1 MIDQGNIIRCR
12 STNLEFLES
21 LHRSGVLLTE
31 DMPHVDRGRRFQLGL
46 LIKSFSLPVAQQG
59 VQRRKGKARDLAA
72 AAGFCIVAPAS
83 LIVFG
88 AFTSPSFLPWIT
100 SFFLCLLLWCCRFL
114 GWHKVGV
121 RVEV

>member
-1 MIDQGNIIRCR
+1 MDQGNIIRYR

-31 DMPHVDRGRRFQLGL
+31 DMPHIDRGRRFQLGL
-46 LIKSFSLPVAQQG
+46 LIKSFSPHVVQQG

-72 AAGFCIVAPAS
+72 AAGFCIIAAAS

-88 AFTSPSFLPWIT
+88 ALTSPSFLPWIT
-100 SFFLCLLLWCCRFL
+100 VSFLCLLLLCCGFL
-114 GWHKVGV
+114 GWHEVGV
-121 RVEV
+121 SVEV